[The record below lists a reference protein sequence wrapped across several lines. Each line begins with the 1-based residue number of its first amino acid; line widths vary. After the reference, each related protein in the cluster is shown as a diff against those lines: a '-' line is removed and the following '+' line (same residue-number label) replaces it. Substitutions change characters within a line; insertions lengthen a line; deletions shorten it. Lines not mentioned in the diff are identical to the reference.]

1 MRNKVLILLLI
12 LLALISIS
20 AVSASDN
27 QTALEDSGEINDVSD
42 DVSVNEGDVAVRND
56 SQITVS
62 TTKGYDN
69 VATKFMFTLTSNNQ
83 TLSNCSI
90 KINLNGVDYSKRT
103 NDKGNAYLTVQLA
116 KGTYN
121 LSYSYAGDNNTA
133 PCAVLDK
140 VTIYTPVKTVIQQA
154 DKDINYRQGLKSVFI
169 VRLLKSNGAC
179 VKNQNVTFKVN
190 GKTYTNKTDSKGYA
204 QIFLSLKKGTYTV
217 KYSFSSNAPYLASSG
232 SCKITVKSA
241 MPKGNGYWMWASGM
255 KSTNLKTLK
264 DKGTKVIFL
273 NSYAISAYGRSAVQS
288 WIAKA
293 NSYGIKVHIW
303 MQVCY
308 DGKWIRPIRGD
319 GSIDY
324 GFLKKK
330 VNQAVSYAKIKGV
343 AGVHFDYVRFGGTAH
358 LYKNSN
364 NAINY
369 FVKKACVEVRKV
381 NPNCVMSAAIM
392 PEPDMMDYYY
402 GQDIPTM
409 TKYLDSIVIMAYK
422 GNYEKDASWIGDV
435 TRTFVSQSNGA
446 QVWTGLQAYQSDSNV
461 VRLAHSELLNDA
473 KVAVSAGA
481 KGVVLFRIGVTN
493 LLNFAKV

>member
-190 GKTYTNKTDSKGYA
+190 GKTYTNK
-204 QIFLSLKKGTYTV
+204 KK
-217 KYSFSSNAPYLASSG
+217 
-232 SCKITVKSA
+232 
-241 MPKGNGYWMWASGM
+241 
-255 KSTNLKTLK
+255 
-264 DKGTKVIFL
+264 TKH
-273 NSYAISAYGRSAVQS
+273 
-288 WIAKA
+288 AK
-293 NSYGIKVHIW
+293 
-303 MQVCY
+303 
-308 DGKWIRPIRGD
+308 RG
-319 GSIDY
+319 
-324 GFLKKK
+324 
-330 VNQAVSYAKIKGV
+330 
-343 AGVHFDYVRFGGTAH
+343 
-358 LYKNSN
+358 
-364 NAINY
+364 
-369 FVKKACVEVRKV
+369 
-381 NPNCVMSAAIM
+381 
-392 PEPDMMDYYY
+392 
-402 GQDIPTM
+402 
-409 TKYLDSIVIMAYK
+409 
-422 GNYEKDASWIGDV
+422 
-435 TRTFVSQSNGA
+435 
-446 QVWTGLQAYQSDSNV
+446 
-461 VRLAHSELLNDA
+461 
-473 KVAVSAGA
+473 
-481 KGVVLFRIGVTN
+481 
-493 LLNFAKV
+493 